1 MKNNKV
7 KILSLLVGSVL
18 ASQASAEVF
27 NINSMQIT
35 SGNLV
40 RSFNPNDITTP
51 IELDFTG
58 NTDLVGGFINRNTTA
73 DDFAISETNFRMVKD
88 INEPTQ
94 YVYTAATN
102 IRHNFGWEGDA
113 PIDDMTLF
121 DPSYVV
127 PTGTV
132 DDEAGTITLDLSSWF
147 ANHHVMNQNLGGIAT
162 GQWDPDTGIISDLTW
177 TSTLTQGA
185 KAGETVTWTLQGKV
199 LSTSPFTKPAFH
211 ISTGTLEMP
220 KIDVYDASGVVT
232 SYKATLQLV
241 PSADSL
247 IFELTH
253 AHEHMQMHDHAK

>member
-132 DDEAGTITLDLSSWF
+132 DDEAGTITTIVIDTATYTSLDK
-147 ANHHVMNQNLGGIAT
+147 
-162 GQWDPDTGIISDLTW
+162 D
-177 TSTLTQGA
+177 
-185 KAGETVTWTLQGKV
+185 GK
-199 LSTSPFTKPAFH
+199 PIPIKEDADEFEDEEFTKA
-211 ISTGTLEMP
+211 SDTLRGEIKNSVNDFLKDKLNLKNNP
-220 KIDVYDASGVVT
+220 IDIEE
-232 SYKATLQLV
+232 K
-241 PSADSL
+241 
-247 IFELTH
+247 E
-253 AHEHMQMHDHAK
+253 